1 MNTLPRTI
9 AYSLLMIFGIGCSKK
24 NNPTPVASNAP
35 QKVFQEF
42 WEIYDRYYPLMHRK
56 GINWQDVYNTYHP
69 QITNNTTD
77 AELFGYFDTIMS
89 TIIKDGHSN
98 LDYNNQSA
106 GFQPT
111 ENVNIQQMLQNNT
124 DKQVNFVA
132 STTSNPYIS
141 YGTLISDATIGYIK
155 SKQFEPVSENE
166 QEFNNFKKAVDA
178 ALLALKDKTGIVID
192 VRTNGGGQG
201 PYAFYLAGRF
211 FISDSET
218 IRKARYKTKTGS
230 TEASLSSFVET
241 GTQSFEGYDDPRAE
255 GGKVGGT
262 FADENVVNRSGT
274 FQFTQKVALLTANGT
289 ASAAE
294 LFTIAMKT
302 QTQVKTIGDKTF
314 GIFAG
319 SDIFT
324 LRNGSGK
331 WKTRVSVHDVE
342 VKYQG
347 VFQSLEGVGIPPD
360 QSILPTATEVNA
372 GRDPHLEAAIQYI
385 RS

>member
-1 MNTLPRTI
+1 MNILSKAI
-9 AYSLLMIFGIGCSKK
+9 AYGLLIIMFVACSKK
-24 NNPTPVASNAP
+24 DNPTPTTSNAP
-35 QKVFQEF
+35 QKIFQEF

-56 GINWQDVYNTYHP
+56 GINWQDVYNTYNA
-69 QITNNTTD
+69 QINDNTTD
-77 AELFGYFDTIMS
+77 AELFSYFSTIMS

-106 GFQPT
+106 GFQPE
-111 ENVNIQQMLQNNT
+111 ENANIQQMLQNNT
-124 DKQVNFVA
+124 DKQVSFVA
-132 STTSNPYIS
+132 SSANNPYIS
-141 YGTLISDATIGYIK
+141 YGSLVSDATIGYIK
-155 SKQFEPVSENE
+155 SKQFEPVNE
-166 QEFNNFKKAVDA
+166 SDQEFNNFKKIVDE
-178 ALLALKDKTGIVID
+178 ALLALKDKTGIIID
-192 VRTNGGGQG
+192 IRTNGGGQG

-211 FISDSET
+211 FVNNSET
-218 IRKARYKTKTGS
+218 IRKARYKTKIGS

-241 GTQSFEGYDDPRAE
+241 ASQNFEGYDDARAE
-255 GGKVGGT
+255 GGRVGAT
-262 FADENVVNRSGT
+262 FADENTVTKSGT
-274 FQFTQKVALLTANGT
+274 FQFTKKVALLTANGT

-342 VKYQG
+342 VKYKG
-347 VFQSLEGVGIPPD
+347 VFQSFEGIGIPPD

-372 GRDPHLEAAIQYI
+372 GKDTHIEAAVQYI
-385 RS
+385 KL